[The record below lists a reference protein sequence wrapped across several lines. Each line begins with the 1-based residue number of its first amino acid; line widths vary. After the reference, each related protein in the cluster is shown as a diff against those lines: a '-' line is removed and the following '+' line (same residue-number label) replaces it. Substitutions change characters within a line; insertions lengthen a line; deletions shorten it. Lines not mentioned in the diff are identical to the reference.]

1 MIEFKEVYQI
11 NHMRIGNPT
20 NNEYFLKLNNI
31 NQMIQDLFLIKIKDV
46 TRTVSCDVMLGDS
59 TTKKIDTFDISNVT
73 NFISNFTNIQ
83 NWSSQGISNS
93 NDEDLRRI
101 FTKSEIRLGNYILS
115 LHISLQYHVQLYY
128 KPVQKVIEL
137 QKELAKLIDTT
148 GNSETKYEEESDRL
162 IIEKLNELGFKDMPK
177 QELFELFYND
187 EKLSNKI
194 KNMID
199 ESQSEV
205 VDIKD
210 KKNKL
215 FKQLDNLLLETFH
228 TTPTI
233 IDEQKLVN
241 GEEGCLCNIDLEY
254 VENGTKQGLV
264 DASIMTEDDKNSVE
278 KEIKKILEL
287 MNS

>member
-11 NHMRIGNPT
+11 NHMRIGNTT
-20 NNEYFLKLNNI
+20 NNEYFLKLNDL
-31 NQMIQDLFLIKIKDV
+31 NQKIQDLFLIKIKDA
-46 TRTVSCDVMLGDS
+46 TRMVSCNVMLGDS
-59 TTKKIDTFDISNVT
+59 TTKKINTFDIANVT

-93 NDEDLRRI
+93 TDEDLRRV
-101 FTKSEIRLGNYILS
+101 FTKSEIKLGNYILS

-128 KPVQKVIEL
+128 KPVQEVIEL
-137 QKELAKLIDTT
+137 QKELAKLIDNT

-187 EKLSNKI
+187 EELSTKI

-205 VDIKD
+205 VDVKN

-241 GEEGCLCNIDLEY
+241 GEEGCLCNLDLEY
-254 VENGTKQGLV
+254 VENGAKQGLV
-264 DASIMTEDDKNSVE
+264 DASIMTEDNKDSVV
-278 KEIKKILEL
+278 KELTKILEL

>member
-20 NNEYFLKLNNI
+20 NNEYLLKLNNI

-73 NFISNFTNIQ
+73 NFISNFTNIT

-93 NDEDLRRI
+93 SDEDLRRI
-101 FTKSEIRLGNYILS
+101 FTKSEIKLGDYILS

-128 KPVQKVIEL
+128 KPVQEVIEL
-137 QKELAKLIDTT
+137 QKELAKLIDVT

-187 EKLSNKI
+187 EELSNKI

-199 ESQSEV
+199 ESQSEL
-205 VDIKD
+205 VDVQD

-254 VENGTKQGLV
+254 VENGAKQGLV
-264 DASIMTEDDKNSVE
+264 DASIMTEDDKN
-278 KEIKKILEL
+278 KIIIEITKILEL
-287 MNS
+287 MKS

>member
-20 NNEYFLKLNNI
+20 NNEYFLKLNEI
-31 NQMIQDLFLIKIKDV
+31 NQQIQDRFLSRINDT

-59 TTKKIDTFDISNVT
+59 TTKKIDTFDIANVT
-73 NFISNFTNIQ
+73 NFLSNFTNIS

-93 NDEDLRRI
+93 SDEDLRRI

-128 KPVQKVIEL
+128 KPVQEVIEL
-137 QKELAKLIDTT
+137 QKELATLIDST

-177 QELFELFYND
+177 QELFELFYNN
-187 EKLSNKI
+187 EELSNKI
-194 KNMID
+194 KSMID

-205 VDIKD
+205 VDVKD

-228 TTPTI
+228 TTPAI

-241 GEEGCLCNIDLEY
+241 GEEGCLCNVDLEY
-254 VENGTKQGLV
+254 VEEGAKQGLV
-264 DASIMTEDDKNSVE
+264 DASIMTEDDKNSIT
-278 KEIKKILEL
+278 KEITKILEL